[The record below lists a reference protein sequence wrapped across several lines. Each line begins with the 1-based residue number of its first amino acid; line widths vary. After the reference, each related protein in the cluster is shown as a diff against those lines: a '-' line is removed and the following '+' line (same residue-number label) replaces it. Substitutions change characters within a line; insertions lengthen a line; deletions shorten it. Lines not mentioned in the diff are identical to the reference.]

1 MSSKAKHPEDVLAN
15 SWTFSGFLEASG
27 APETGALVY
36 ALASFCRNPSCRVRA
51 VGSCAKHIAKHAL
64 KWGVLEIDAM
74 SRVFGLVFELPGTPQ
89 AAPKMAQH
97 EPLKA
102 SKTILREQNLQDVSQ
117 NSLVAMAFEGPPE
130 FQL

>member
-1 MSSKAKHPEDVLAN
+1 
-15 SWTFSGFLEASG
+15 
-27 APETGALVY
+27 
-36 ALASFCRNPSCRVRA
+36 
-51 VGSCAKHIAKHAL
+51 
-64 KWGVLEIDAM
+64 M

-102 SKTILREQNLQDVSQ
+102 SKTILTEQNLQDVSQ

-130 FQL
+130 VECAGRLA